1 MNWTVKILISFF
13 LIIGVDHHISGQEGI
28 IAEIDQILTDIDT
41 LETDSLKVWTLFHLS
56 GRKYRYARE
65 SRRLLDRADQLIRGL
80 DDEVLRSNYL
90 YAMGNFYY
98 YNSMLD
104 SSAHYLDEA
113 LAREAVRDDPFLHS
127 QILATQS
134 SLQEMRGNVAQSF
147 QTILQA
153 KEILVTIDTLSL
165 SESDRV
171 KRKGQISILDNSIG
185 ILYKSMDDYEMAI
198 LYYNEAYNLL
208 LELGNSTSAGVVM
221 GNIGELYLS
230 NDKLDES
237 LKALEQSLEL
247 KQIGGMPDWSVALT
261 QFNIGR
267 ANKMKGNLDTALV
280 KFNEA
285 IGVFEKEHYLDG
297 LMEAYIERGLLF
309 FESGEFAASE
319 RDCQDGLRL
328 AMDQSNA
335 NSLSRAC
342 ECLYRVNKQAG
353 NIATA
358 LDYYEQH
365 NVLKDSLFNAEN
377 VKQLTQLEMQF
388 NFDREREL
396 QVLEANA
403 RQAEYQRVTRL
414 LIIGTLVSLLI
425 AFLLY
430 YLFRL
435 RKRAN
440 LILAQKNAQI
450 SKALGEKEV
459 LLKEIHHRVKNN
471 LQVISSLLS
480 LQSRQLANP
489 QAREAIQSGRN
500 RVKSMALIHQN
511 LYQDEDLVGVDT
523 VEYIDKLTNN
533 LVNSYKVF
541 EKDIEIKTYVD
552 SMKLDVDT
560 LIPIGLILN
569 ELISNAL
576 KYAFNGVD
584 DGVLEIHLLNQDN
597 SIHLKV
603 SDNGGGLPKNFAIEN
618 SKSLGY
624 RLIKAFS
631 EKLSAALT
639 IEHSPAGTVISM
651 NIPNPKIL

>member
-1 MNWTVKILISFF
+1 MNWSVKILISFY
-13 LIIGVDHHISGQEGI
+13 LIIGMDHQIRGQEGI
-28 IAEIDQILTDIDT
+28 ISEIDQILIDIDT

-56 GRKYRYARE
+56 GRKFRYARE
-65 SRRLLDRADQLIRGL
+65 SRKLLDRADQLIQGL
-80 DDEVLRSNYL
+80 GDEVLRSNYL

-113 LAREAVRDDPFLHS
+113 LARETVQDDPFLHS

-134 SLQEMRGNVAQSF
+134 GLQEMRGNVAQSF
-147 QTILQA
+147 QTILKA
-153 KEILVTIDTLSL
+153 KEILVKIDTLSL
-165 SESDRV
+165 NESDRI

-185 ILYKSMDDYEMAI
+185 ILYQSMDDYEMAI
-198 LYYNEAYNLL
+198 LYYNEAYDLL
-208 LELGNSTSAGVVM
+208 LELGNTTSAGVVM

-237 LKALEQSLEL
+237 LEALEQSLEL
-247 KQIGGMPDWSVALT
+247 KQFGGMPEWSVALT

-267 ANKMKGNLDTALV
+267 VNKMKGNLDTALV

-297 LMEAYIERGLLF
+297 LMEGYVERGLLF

-377 VKQLTQLEMQF
+377 IKQLTQLEMQF

-396 QVLEANA
+396 QVMEANA
-403 RQAEYQRVTRL
+403 RQAEYLRVTRL
-414 LIIGTLVSLLI
+414 LIIGTLVSLLV

-440 LILAQKNAQI
+440 LALAQKNAQI

-480 LQSRQLANP
+480 LQSRQLDNP

-541 EKDIEIKTYVD
+541 EKDIEIKSYVD

-584 DGVLEIHLLNQDN
+584 DGILEIHLLNQAN
-597 SIHLKV
+597 AIHLKV
-603 SDNGGGLPKNFAIEN
+603 ADNGGGLPKNFAIEN

-624 RLIKAFS
+624 RLIKAFA